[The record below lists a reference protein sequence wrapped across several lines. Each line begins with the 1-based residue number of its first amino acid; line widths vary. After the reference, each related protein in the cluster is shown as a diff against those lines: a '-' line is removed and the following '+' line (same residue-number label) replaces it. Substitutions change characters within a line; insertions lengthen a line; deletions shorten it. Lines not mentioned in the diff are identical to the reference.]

1 MDIDKYKSL
10 ISHTYLFNT
19 FSTDE
24 ISALFKDEYCT
35 IKNYNKNS
43 IIYLQN
49 EICTTIDI
57 LLEGK
62 VTIQKIDENGNIL
75 TIASFKPGDIMGGSL
90 AFSNNN
96 EYPMTVVAEAKSS
109 LLHIQKELIL
119 DLCQNNRAF
128 LSKYLESLS
137 IKALI
142 LTDKIKFMSLKTIRD
157 KIVEF
162 LTYEYHIQNRKI
174 IKLDMSKKELAD
186 RFGVQRPSLFR
197 ELKKMKK
204 EGLIDYDH
212 KSIVILDEDRL
223 F

>member
-62 VTIQKIDENGNIL
+62 VTIQK
-75 TIASFKPGDIMGGSL
+75 
-90 AFSNNN
+90 
-96 EYPMTVVAEAKSS
+96 
-109 LLHIQKELIL
+109 
-119 DLCQNNRAF
+119 
-128 LSKYLESLS
+128 
-137 IKALI
+137 
-142 LTDKIKFMSLKTIRD
+142 
-157 KIVEF
+157 
-162 LTYEYHIQNRKI
+162 
-174 IKLDMSKKELAD
+174 
-186 RFGVQRPSLFR
+186 
-197 ELKKMKK
+197 
-204 EGLIDYDH
+204 
-212 KSIVILDEDRL
+212 
-223 F
+223 